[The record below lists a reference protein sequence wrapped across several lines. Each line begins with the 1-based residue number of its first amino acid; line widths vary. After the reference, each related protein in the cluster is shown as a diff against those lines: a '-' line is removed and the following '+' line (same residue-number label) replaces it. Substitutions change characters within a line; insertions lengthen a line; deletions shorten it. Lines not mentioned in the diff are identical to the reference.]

1 MSPKPTLQLMKRFSL
16 QFLFLLFYLTASL
29 HAQDKRYTFEKG
41 LMGSPFKLVF
51 YASDDSLAQKA
62 AQSAFKR
69 IEQLNEIM
77 SDYADGSEINRL
89 SAQSGS
95 GRWIPVSKDLFA
107 ILTISQDISRKTK
120 GAFDVTVGPIVQL
133 WRRAIRQRTFPS
145 KKEIAEARS
154 KIGFHKMKLDSAG
167 QQVLLTQAGMRLDIG
182 GLGKGFAA
190 EEAIKVLKTYG
201 IKSVMMD
208 AGGKVVLTH
217 APPGSNG
224 WKIVVSNGND
234 SLKTLELANTTLAT
248 SGPTYRHLDFKG
260 VRYSH
265 IVNPKTGI
273 GLRFHVRTTVIASNG
288 TVSDALA
295 TAFSVSGIKR
305 SKKFL
310 KYFPGIKVWLVE
322 TKNGKVQSWE
332 MLE

>member
-51 YASDDSLAQKA
+51 YTSDDSLAQKA

-69 IEQLNEIM
+69 IEQLNAIM

-95 GRWIPVSKDLFA
+95 GQWIPVSKDLFD
-107 ILTISQDISRKTK
+107 ILTISQDISIKTK

-133 WRRAIRQRTFPS
+133 WRRAIRQRIFPN

-154 KIGFHKMKLDSAG
+154 KIGFGKMKLDSTT
-167 QQVLLTQAGMRLDIG
+167 QSVLLTQAGMRLDIG

-201 IKSVMMD
+201 IKSAMMD
-208 AGGKVVLTH
+208 AGGKVVLTD
-217 APPGSNG
+217 APPASRG
-224 WKIVVSNGND
+224 WKIVVSNGSD

-248 SGPTYRHLDFKG
+248 SGPTYRHADFNG
-260 VRYSH
+260 IRYSH

-273 GLRFHVRTTVIASNG
+273 GLRFHVRTTVIASDG

-295 TAFSVSGIKR
+295 TAFSVSGIKQ

-310 KYFPGIKVWLVE
+310 KHFPGIKVWLVE
-322 TKNGKVQSWE
+322 TKKGKVQSWE